1 MLCACCLS
9 LILLV
14 AGPERSST
22 FRRGV
27 VRGGPPPLYPAQ
39 PSSFSLTQHRLVH
52 VVVCACEFLLLRFLV
67 PSRPSSACTCLFPV
81 HRTFSFLRSCVYS
94 FLFALSYSCF
104 VQSLPS
110 QQFFFLLFP
119 PPLNVHRQ
127 HGLAAA
133 CFIVS
138 LGTAVGPILALRG
151 ARHGI
156 LLGLLLNGTSAEMR
170 TCKGEGGGGRGLVH
184 AAPHR
189 ASVPPRGLATTA
201 VFLLGAQHWLGS
213 CLFLFLFFWPMCD
226 VFSEWVCVLCLC

>member
-1 MLCACCLS
+1 MSPLDPRQPAHASSLS
-9 LILLV
+9 IVPLVFYVLVSIL
-14 AGPERSST
+14 
-22 FRRGV
+22 F
-27 VRGGPPPLYPAQ
+27 
-39 PSSFSLTQHRLVH
+39 
-52 VVVCACEFLLLRFLV
+52 CLLLATAVLFKVYLV
-67 PSRPSSACTCLFPV
+67 NN
-81 HRTFSFLRSCVYS
+81 
-94 FLFALSYSCF
+94 
-104 VQSLPS
+104 
-110 QQFFFLLFP
+110 FFFFFFS

-184 AAPHR
+184 AAPHQV
-189 ASVPPRGLATTA
+189 SVPPRGLATTA